1 MPPKFSNSEIH
12 HATRPMDVVLAVAA
26 PLRWLWARRL
36 WALLTTWRSR
46 AVRRRALVPLDHRL
60 LRDAGLT
67 PDRATRE
74 SRKPFW
80 RA

>member
-1 MPPKFSNSEIH
+1 
-12 HATRPMDVVLAVAA
+12 MDVVHAATA
-26 PLRWLWARRL
+26 PLRWLWA
-36 WALLTTWRSR
+36 LLSRWRSR
-46 AVRRRALVPLDHRL
+46 AVRRRALFVLDHRL

-67 PDRATRE
+67 QDGATRE